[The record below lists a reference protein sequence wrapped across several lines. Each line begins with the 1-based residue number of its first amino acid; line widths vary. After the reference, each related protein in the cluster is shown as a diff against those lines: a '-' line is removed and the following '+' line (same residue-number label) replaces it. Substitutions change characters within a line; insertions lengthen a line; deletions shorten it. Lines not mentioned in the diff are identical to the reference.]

1 MHNWEIEELYPMVP
15 VGTRVI
21 VVGTR
26 PAGAVEGDTPASV
39 NI

>member
-1 MHNWEIEELYPMVP
+1 MVD

-26 PAGAVEGDTPASV
+26 PGNAVEGDTPASV
-39 NI
+39 NV